1 MTYKGATGHDNEAG
15 FTTFVQQPACPR
27 GIQYPR
33 YIHAASGLVYPDGS
47 PFCVW
52 EWVNLTEAQYEAILT
67 ALGLSTALTS
77 VSGLVTIATVTHDR
91 STFANYNATAYHR
104 KGEDT
109 EFVDGLFRS
118 VILTFKQLEAT

>member
-27 GIQYPR
+27 GIQYPA

-52 EWVNLTEAQYEAILT
+52 EWVNVTESQYETILA
-67 ALGLSTALTS
+67 ALGLTTIAGDT
-77 VSGLVTIATVTHDR
+77 SGLVTIETVTHDR
-91 STFANYNATAYHR
+91 STFADYNATCFHR

-109 EFVDGLFRS
+109 EFVDNLFRT
-118 VILTFKQLEAT
+118 VRFTFKQLEAT